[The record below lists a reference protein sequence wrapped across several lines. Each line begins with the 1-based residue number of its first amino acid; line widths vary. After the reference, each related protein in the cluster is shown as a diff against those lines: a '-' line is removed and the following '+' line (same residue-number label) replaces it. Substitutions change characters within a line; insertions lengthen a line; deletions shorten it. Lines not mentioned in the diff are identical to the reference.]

1 MTRAVAPL
9 ATVVSVRDATTVV
22 PVIVRD
28 ATNAL
33 SVERGVAFAKTRGR
47 SAGIAT
53 TSSGCPA
60 PPMKDGSGRSVAS
73 DCVTLAGAHA
83 VESMHERVP
92 VQRWL
97 D

>member
-28 ATNAL
+28 ATNDL
-33 SVERGVAFAKTRGR
+33 SVERGVVFAKTRGR

-53 TSSGCPA
+53 TSS
-60 PPMKDGSGRSVAS
+60 
-73 DCVTLAGAHA
+73 CVTLAGAHV